1 MSAAIPDRPDAL
13 TSPRHFAV
21 VASRYN
27 KDYVDGMAESALAEL
42 AVLAPGSNIEVLRVP
57 GAFEI
62 PLAVQKLAAS
72 GKVSAIFAFGVI
84 WKGETAHA
92 DLLATSVTNAL
103 LDISLR
109 FEIPILNEVLV
120 LDNDAQARTR
130 CMPGGEL
137 NRGVEAARSAVRM
150 LTMLD
155 EVADDPDLK
164 NE

>member
-1 MSAAIPDRPDAL
+1 MSSSLPDAPEAL
-13 TSPRHFAV
+13 TAPRRLAV

-27 KDYVDGMAESALAEL
+27 KNYVDGLAESCLAEL
-42 AVLAPGSNIEVLRVP
+42 ATLAPGSNIDVLRVP

-62 PLAVQKLAAS
+62 PLAVQKLASS
-72 GKVSAIFAFGVI
+72 GKVDAVFAFGVI

-109 FEIPILNEVLV
+109 FEIPVLNEVLV
-120 LDNDAQARTR
+120 LETDLQARQR

-137 NRGVEAARSAVRM
+137 NRGVEAARAAVRM

-164 NE
+164 

>member
-1 MSAAIPDRPDAL
+1 MSATLPDRPDPLSA
-13 TSPRHFAV
+13 PRHFAV

-27 KDYVDGMAESALAEL
+27 KEYVDGLAESALAEL
-42 AVLAPGSNIEVLRVP
+42 AVLAPGSHIEVLRVP

-62 PLAVQKLAAS
+62 PLAVQKLAAT
-72 GKVSAIFAFGVI
+72 GKVHAVFAFGVI

-103 LDISLR
+103 LDLSLR
-109 FEIPILNEVLV
+109 FEIPVLNEVLV
-120 LDNDAQARTR
+120 LDSDAQARTR

-164 NE
+164 

>member
-1 MSAAIPDRPDAL
+1 MSAGIPDRPEPL
-13 TSPRHFAV
+13 PNSRHFAV

-42 AVLAPGSNIEVLRVP
+42 AVLAPGSDIEVLRVP

-62 PLAVQKLAAS
+62 PLAAQKLAS
-72 GKVSAIFAFGVI
+72 SKKVDAIFAFGVI

-120 LDNDAQARTR
+120 LETEAQARVR

-155 EVADDPDLK
+155 EVAEDAAQT
-164 NE
+164 

>member
-1 MSAAIPDRPDAL
+1 MSAALPDSPEALNRPRRL
-13 TSPRHFAV
+13 AV

-27 KDYVDGMAESALAEL
+27 KHYVDGLAESALAEL
-42 AVLAPGSNIEVLRVP
+42 ATLAPGSHIDVLRVP

-62 PLAVQKLAAS
+62 PLAVQKLA
-72 GKVSAIFAFGVI
+72 GTRKVDAIFAFGVI

-103 LDISLR
+103 LDICLR
-109 FEIPILNEVLV
+109 FEVPVLNEVLV
-120 LDNDAQARTR
+120 LDSEEQARLR
-130 CMPGGEL
+130 CMPGADL

-164 NE
+164 